1 MGITI
6 TSGVI
11 PCAKKIVIYGPE
23 GIGKSTLASKFPDPL
38 FIDTE
43 GSTKYMN
50 VKRLPAP
57 SSWTML
63 TDDVQYVKDNPGCC
77 RTLVIDTADWAEK
90 LCIDSLLSEK
100 QVSGIEDFGYGKG
113 YTYAKERFGKLL
125 NLLTDVCEKGVNI
138 VITAHAM
145 MRKFEQPDELGA
157 YDRWELKLSKQVSPL
172 VKEWSDMLLFCNYKT
187 VVVNLDKNGKAEG
200 KHKAQGSG
208 KRVIYTS
215 HHSCW
220 DAKNRYG
227 MPAEMDMEYE
237 PVLSQ
242 IMGNVTS
249 APITAPIPSM
259 PAPEPPMEVETY
271 HETVKEE
278 PKVAPVPEAKKETVQ
293 EKRAADIKAA
303 EQMKRGGPDPTLY
316 TSDPEKIP
324 KALRDLMESSGIS
337 EWAIQQAVGTKGY
350 YPFDTLIKDYEPEFI
365 QGCLIAAWPQ
375 VSALA
380 KQAQEK
386 DGISFN

>member
-1 MGITI
+1 MNITR
-6 TSGVI
+6 G
-11 PCAKKIVIYGPE
+11 KIQKAVKCTIYGPE
-23 GIGKSTLASKFPDPL
+23 GIGKSTLASKFPNPV

-43 GSTKYMN
+43 GSTNTMD
-50 VKRLPAP
+50 VARFDSPT
-57 SSWTML
+57 SWEML
-63 TDDVQYVKDNPGCC
+63 MEEVQYVIDNPTCC
-77 RTLVIDTADWAEK
+77 KTLVLDTADLAEK
-90 LCIDSLLSEK
+90 LCSDSILAERQIKS
-100 QVSGIEDFGYGKG
+100 IEDATYGKG
-113 YTYAKERFGKLL
+113 YVFLAEKFGKLL
-125 NLLTDVCEKGVNI
+125 NKLTDVTDKGVNV

-157 YDRWELKLSKQVSPL
+157 YDRWELKLSKKCAPL

-242 IMGNVTS
+242 IMAM
-249 APITAPIPSM
+249 APSVNPIPAM
-259 PAPEPPMEVETY
+259 PEPTPAPEPPMTVETY
-271 HETVKEE
+271 EE
-278 PKVAPVPEAKKETVQ
+278 PKEEKPVKFPIENKEPVQ
-293 EKRAADIKAA
+293 EKRSADIKAA
-303 EQMKRGGPDPTLY
+303 SGMKSGGSDPLLY

-324 KALRDLMESSGIS
+324 KALRDLMEQSGIS
-337 EWAIQQAVGTKGY
+337 EWAIQQAVSSRGY
-350 YPFDTLIKDYEPEFI
+350 YPADTLIKDYDPEFI
-365 QGCLIAAWPQ
+365 QGCLIAAWDQ
-375 VSALA
+375 VSGLA
-380 KQAQEK
+380 KQAMNS
-386 DGISFN
+386 DGIPFN